1 MHPSLTDLSNTLYQ
15 LDAQVDEVRCTGP
28 DSPDFLITST
38 TISFGGHTF
47 NTTQL
52 AELLSTLLAQ
62 HPEIQI

>member
-1 MHPSLTDLSNTLYQ
+1 MHPSLTNLSDTLYQ
-15 LDAQVDEVRCTGP
+15 LDAEIDEVRYTGP
-28 DSPDFLITST
+28 NSPDFTITST

-52 AELLSTLLAQ
+52 AELLATLLAQ